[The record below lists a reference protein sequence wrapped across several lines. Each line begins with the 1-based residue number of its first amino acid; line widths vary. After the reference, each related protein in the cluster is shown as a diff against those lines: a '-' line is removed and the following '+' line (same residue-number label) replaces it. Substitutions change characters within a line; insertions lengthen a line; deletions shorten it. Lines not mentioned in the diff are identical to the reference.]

1 MNSYLDIIQQKLRDN
16 KRYSIGFVGDSLTS
30 CEWVHPNWREIV
42 EYVLKEELQ
51 KKFEDWRIPYWGI
64 RCFNFGYDGATTNDI
79 SDRIDDILFIKPDLV
94 LGLMGGNDP
103 VLGLTPRETEN
114 NLDMIFRKLEEN
126 EVETVWSTSLPDLR
140 GGKNIS
146 YEPYRQITL
155 KVGGARVVDGFGWLK
170 QYDLARFFTFLSEE
184 NVEEKIQQGETDPIH
199 PNQLGNAYVAKM
211 FLEKLGINFDPDK
224 YLETTLKG
232 DKYPKY

>member
-1 MNSYLDIIQQKLRDN
+1 MNSYLDIIGQKLQQN
-16 KRYSIGFVGDSLTS
+16 KRYFIGFVGDSLTS

-51 KKFEDWRIPYWGI
+51 KRFEDWRIPYWGI
-64 RCFNFGYDGATTNDI
+64 RCFNFGYDGATTKDINDKLEE
-79 SDRIDDILFIKPDLV
+79 ILSIKPDLI

-103 VLGLTPRETEN
+103 VLGLALRETEN

-140 GGKNIS
+140 GNKNMS
-146 YEPYRQITL
+146 YEPYRQATL
-155 KVGGARVVDGFGWLK
+155 RAGGDQVVDGFEWLK
-170 QYDLARFFTFLSEE
+170 QFDLSSLFTFVSEE
-184 NVEEKIQQGETDPIH
+184 NEVEGIKEGETDPIH

-211 FLEKLGINFDPDK
+211 FLEKMEIVFDPEK
-224 YLETTLKG
+224 YIKTTLKG
-232 DKYPKY
+232 NKYPGY